1 MKQLLLT
8 MLVVFTTVTFS
19 SCTKEPAIETPSIVG
34 NWKVEK
40 VKIVA
45 FTSNLQYWDTTVNNV
60 TEWLGASYFYDFKAD
75 KSFEDKTV
83 DKNTGSVTTNTGTYN
98 LSGTNLTLNYKDLT
112 VDEYQSVSFDG
123 KRLVM
128 TSYDPSKTDP
138 ERSIMTWE
146 LSRQ

>member
-45 FTSNLQYWDTTVNNV
+45 FTANVQYWDTTVNNV

-83 DKNTGSVTTNTGTYN
+83 DKNTGSEIGRAHV
-98 LSGTNLTLNYKDLT
+98 
-112 VDEYQSVSFDG
+112 
-123 KRLVM
+123 
-128 TSYDPSKTDP
+128 
-138 ERSIMTWE
+138 
-146 LSRQ
+146 